1 MCKSAFGTSLFSSFN
16 RRLIATLM
24 VLACNV
30 GLAQAGALMTP
41 TGLVTGDQFRVIF
54 VTPGTTDA
62 TSADIATYDAFVT
75 AQASGATYNGVLVN
89 WRAVGSTSTV
99 NAIDHIGTAAISG
112 VYLNDGITK
121 VASSTDNATDGLW
134 SSSGGLLAQPT
145 KDLSGQSYSGVFVWT
160 GTNGIGTVYNTVAG
174 GNFGL
179 GSTSNGNGYFPEV
192 RTEVGIVPGTT
203 IHNWVE
209 AGGITGVHPTT
220 NTYQMYGISEVL
232 TVVPEPSSL
241 LSSGLGI
248 LVVALGRYSRK
259 QKFVK

>member
-1 MCKSAFGTSLFSSFN
+1 MWNSVFGTSMFSSFN
-16 RRLIATLM
+16 RRLIAMLM
-24 VLACNV
+24 VFACNV
-30 GLAQAGALMTP
+30 GLAQAGALVTP
-41 TGLVTGDQFRVIF
+41 TGLVTGDHFRVIF

-112 VYLNDGITK
+112 VYLNDGTTK
-121 VASSTDNATDGLW
+121 VASSADNATDGLW
-134 SSSGGLLAQPT
+134 SSFGGLLAQPT

-160 GTNGIGTVYNTVAG
+160 GTNGIGTVYNTVRG

-203 IHNWVE
+203 SHNWVE

-241 LSSGLGI
+241 LCSGMGI

-259 QKFVK
+259 QKLVK